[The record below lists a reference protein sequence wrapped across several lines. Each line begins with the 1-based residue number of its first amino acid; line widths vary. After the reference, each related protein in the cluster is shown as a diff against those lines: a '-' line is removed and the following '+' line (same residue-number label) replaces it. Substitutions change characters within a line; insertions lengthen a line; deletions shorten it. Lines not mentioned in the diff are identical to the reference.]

1 MASFLCYLMST
12 RLLFLI
18 PLLHA
23 IATNCFASRQPV
35 LCHDD
40 ESSALLQFKQSFD
53 WNLNSCFDPSDYRPK
68 ISSWKVEGVDTD
80 CCSWDGVECN
90 KETGHVI
97 GLDLSSSC
105 LYGSMLSNSSLFS
118 LVRLQRLNLAHNNF
132 NFSQIPSGFGHLSR
146 LTYLNLSD
154 SSFSGQ
160 IPSKFSK
167 LSKLTSFDL
176 SDNYML
182 DLRSLKGLV
191 QNLTSLEDLSLGYVQ
206 IPSPVPEILAN
217 LSSLRT
223 LDLTG
228 CGMYGEFPVG
238 IFKLPKLQVLW
249 VDSNQFLMGNLPEFY
264 SSSPLKSLSLRGTN
278 FSGKLPDSIG
288 NLNSLNELW
297 MGDCNFSG
305 HIPSSLGNLT
315 QLNLLDL
322 SYNSFVGQI
331 PSSLS
336 NLISLNYLN
345 FGSCQLSGSISPS
358 LSNLSQLTSL
368 VLSNNSFVGKIPSS
382 LSNLISLK
390 YLDFSYCQLSGSI
403 PPSLSNLSQLTSLVL
418 DSNSFVGQIPSS
430 LSNLISLNYL
440 DFSSC
445 QLSGPIPPSFGNL
458 TQLTSLNLNRSF
470 IRSSNP
476 SSLSWLGKL
485 SKLTFLDL
493 QGINLTME
501 IPSSFANL
509 TQLRDLDMGSNQL
522 MGRIPSWL
530 ANLTQLTTLHLPFN
544 KLEGSIPIS
553 IFELKKLQQLNLY
566 SNHLS
571 GTVTLEMF
579 INLKFLTTLLLS
591 MNKISFLTKT
601 STNATQNKFEVLGLA
616 SCNLRHFPNFLREQD
631 QLQWLDLSY
640 NNIQGQIPKWV
651 WNTSKETLLIVNF
664 SHNFLTGFDQHMD
677 NFPWPQ
683 LQILDLR
690 SNVLQALPLIPPPST
705 LVYLVADNML
715 QGEVSPLICKLSSL
729 HSLDLS
735 NNKFRG
741 TLPHCLS
748 NFSNSLSILNLHGNN
763 FHGMIPQLCAK
774 GSRMKMIDMSQN
786 QFEGLL
792 PRSLS
797 NCKMLEILNLGSN
810 QLNDVFPSWLGTLL
824 ELRVLILRRN
834 GLYGAVGSPTTIFAS
849 PKLHILDLSSN
860 KFTGKLPFEYFQIW
874 KYMKKID
881 ADNFTYMLEFTSIL
895 SCGYA
900 VYQYYP
906 YSMKIIN
913 KGREI
918 MYSRIIEVFATI
930 DLSSNEFN
938 GKVSEFIG
946 NLNGLQ
952 LLNLSNNNLTGH
964 IPLSL
969 GELTTLE
976 SLDLSQNKLSGQIP
990 WQLTKLTFLGSF
1002 NVSNNQLTGLIPHGY
1017 QFDTF
1022 ENSSFAGN
1030 LGLCG
1035 KPLSKKCENHEQAP
1049 LPSSGIK
1056 EVQDS
1061 WFHMEFDWKII
1072 LPGYVSG
1079 LIIGV
1084 VVGNVVTEKMQ
1095 CWFVRTRR
1103 RQLKR

>member
-40 ESSALLQFKQSFD
+40 ESSALLQFKQSFH
-53 WNLNSCFDPSDYRPK
+53 WNLNSGFDPSDYPPK
-68 ISSWKVEGVDTD
+68 TSSWKVEGVDTD

-118 LVRLQRLNLAHNNF
+118 LVRLQRLNLAHNYF

-154 SSFSGQ
+154 SYFSGQ

-182 DLRSLKGLV
+182 HLRSLKGLV
-191 QNLTSLEDLSLGYVQ
+191 QNLTSLEDLSLRYVQ

-238 IFKLPKLQVLW
+238 IFKLPKLQVLR
-249 VDSNQFLMGNLPEFY
+249 VDSNQVHMGNLPEFY
-264 SSSPLKSLSLRGTN
+264 SSSPLKSLSLWGTN

-288 NLNSLNELW
+288 NLNSLNELR

-305 HIPSSLGNLT
+305 HIPSSLG
-315 QLNLLDL
+315 
-322 SYNSFVGQI
+322 
-331 PSSLS
+331 
-336 NLISLNYLN
+336 
-345 FGSCQLSGSISPS
+345 
-358 LSNLSQLTSL
+358 
-368 VLSNNSFVGKIPSS
+368 
-382 LSNLISLK
+382 
-390 YLDFSYCQLSGSI
+390 
-403 PPSLSNLSQLTSLVL
+403 
-418 DSNSFVGQIPSS
+418 
-430 LSNLISLNYL
+430 
-440 DFSSC
+440 
-445 QLSGPIPPSFGNL
+445 
-458 TQLTSLNLNRSF
+458 
-470 IRSSNP
+470 
-476 SSLSWLGKL
+476 
-485 SKLTFLDL
+485 
-493 QGINLTME
+493 
-501 IPSSFANL
+501 
-509 TQLRDLDMGSNQL
+509 
-522 MGRIPSWL
+522 
-530 ANLTQLTTLHLPFN
+530 
-544 KLEGSIPIS
+544 
-553 IFELKKLQQLNLY
+553 
-566 SNHLS
+566 
-571 GTVTLEMF
+571 
-579 INLKFLTTLLLS
+579 
-591 MNKISFLTKT
+591 
-601 STNATQNKFEVLGLA
+601 
-616 SCNLRHFPNFLREQD
+616 
-631 QLQWLDLSY
+631 
-640 NNIQGQIPKWV
+640 
-651 WNTSKETLLIVNF
+651 
-664 SHNFLTGFDQHMD
+664 FDQHMD
-677 NFPWPQ
+677 NFPWSQ

-690 SNVLQALPLIPPPST
+690 SNMLQALPQIPPPST
-705 LVYLVADNML
+705 VVYLVADNML

-748 NFSNSLSILNLHGNN
+748 SFSNSLSILNLQGNN
-763 FHGMIPQLCAK
+763 FHGTIPQLCAK

-810 QLNDVFPSWLGTLL
+810 QLIDVFPSWLGTLL

-849 PKLHILDLSSN
+849 PNLHILDLSSN
-860 KFTGKLPFEYFQIW
+860 KFTGKLPFEYFQSW
-874 KYMKKID
+874 KYMKKIN
-881 ADNFTYMLEFTSIL
+881 AENFTYMVEFTSIQ
-895 SCGYA
+895 SCGFT

-906 YSMKIIN
+906 YSMTITS
-913 KGREI
+913 KGREM
-918 MYSRIIEVFATI
+918 MYSKITEVFAAI

-990 WQLTKLTFLGSF
+990 WQLTQLTFLGSF
-1002 NVSNNQLTGLIPHGY
+1002 NVSNNLLTGLIPHGY

-1084 VVGNVVTEKMQ
+1084 VVGNVVTEKMR

>member
-40 ESSALLQFKQSFD
+40 ESSALLQFKQSFH
-53 WNLNSCFDPSDYRPK
+53 WNLNSCFDPSDYPPK

-118 LVRLQRLNLAHNNF
+118 LVHLRRLNLAYNRF
-132 NFSQIPSGFGHLSR
+132 NSSQIPSGFSRLSG
-146 LTYLNLSD
+146 LTYLNLSA

-160 IPSKFSK
+160 IPLNISE
-167 LSKLTSFDL
+167 LSKLTSLDL
-176 SDNYML
+176 SYNSML
-182 DLRSLKGLV
+182 HLRSLKGLV
-191 QNLTSLEDLSLGYVQ
+191 QNLTSLEDLSLRYVQ

-223 LDLTG
+223 LHLTD

-238 IFKLPKLQVLW
+238 IFKLPKLQDLR
-249 VDSNQFLMGNLPEFY
+249 VDYNPVLMGNLPEFY
-264 SSSPLKSLSLRGTN
+264 SSSPLKSLSLRVTS

-315 QLNLLDL
+315 QLNRLDL
-322 SYNSFVGQI
+322 SYYSFVGQI
-331 PSSLS
+331 P
-336 NLISLNYLN
+336 
-345 FGSCQLSGSISPS
+345 
-358 LSNLSQLTSL
+358 
-368 VLSNNSFVGKIPSS
+368 
-382 LSNLISLK
+382 
-390 YLDFSYCQLSGSI
+390 
-403 PPSLSNLSQLTSLVL
+403 
-418 DSNSFVGQIPSS
+418 
-430 LSNLISLNYL
+430 
-440 DFSSC
+440 
-445 QLSGPIPPSFGNL
+445 
-458 TQLTSLNLNRSF
+458 
-470 IRSSNP
+470 SSNP

-485 SKLTFLDL
+485 SKLTYLNL
-493 QGINLTME
+493 YGINLTME

-509 TQLRDLDMGSNQL
+509 TQLIDLDMGSTQL

-530 ANLTQLTTLHLPFN
+530 ANLTQLTNLQLPFN
-544 KLEGSIPIS
+544 KLQGSIPIS
-553 IFELKKLQQLNLY
+553 IFDLKKLEQLNLY

-571 GTVTLEMF
+571 GTMTLEMF

-651 WNTSKETLLIVNF
+651 WNTSKETLMIVNF

-690 SNVLQALPLIPPPST
+690 SNMLQALPLIPPPST

-748 NFSNSLSILNLHGNN
+748 NFSNSLSILNLQGNN

-860 KFTGKLPFEYFQIW
+860 KFTG
-874 KYMKKID
+874 
-881 ADNFTYMLEFTSIL
+881 
-895 SCGYA
+895 
-900 VYQYYP
+900 
-906 YSMKIIN
+906 
-913 KGREI
+913 REM
-918 MYSRIIEVFATI
+918 MYSKIIEVFATI

-990 WQLTKLTFLGSF
+990 WQLTQLTFLGSF

-1061 WFHMEFDWKII
+1061 WFHMKFDWKII

-1084 VVGNVVTEKMQ
+1084 VVGNVVTKKIQ

>member
-1 MASFLCYLMST
+1 MST

-40 ESSALLQFKQSFD
+40 ESSALLQFKKSFH
-53 WNLNSCFDPSDYRPK
+53 WNLNSCVDPSDYPPK
-68 ISSWKVEGVDTD
+68 NISSWKVEGVDTD

-90 KETGHVI
+90 EETGHVI

-118 LVRLQRLNLAHNNF
+118 LVHLRRLNLAYNHF
-132 NFSQIPSGFGHLSR
+132 NSSQIPSGFSRLSR
-146 LTYLNLSD
+146 LTYLNLSN

-160 IPSKFSK
+160 IPSKFSE
-167 LSKLTSFDL
+167 LSKLTSLDL
-176 SDNYML
+176 SFNSEL
-182 DLRSLKGLV
+182 HLRSLQGLV
-191 QNLTSLEDLSLGYVQ
+191 QNLTGLKDLGLRYVQ
-206 IPSPVPEILAN
+206 ISSPVPEILGN
-217 LSSLRT
+217 LSCLRT
-223 LDLTG
+223 LYLTG
-228 CGMYGEFPVG
+228 CGLHGKFPPG
-238 IFKLPKLQVLW
+238 IFKLPNLQDLRV
-249 VDSNQFLMGNLPEFY
+249 VYNPDLMGYLPEFY
-264 SSSPLKSLSLRGTN
+264 SSSPLKILSLWGTS

-288 NLNSLNELW
+288 NLNSLRVR
-297 MGDCNFSG
+297 S
-305 HIPSSLGNLT
+305 
-315 QLNLLDL
+315 
-322 SYNSFVGQI
+322 
-331 PSSLS
+331 
-336 NLISLNYLN
+336 
-345 FGSCQLSGSISPS
+345 
-358 LSNLSQLTSL
+358 
-368 VLSNNSFVGKIPSS
+368 
-382 LSNLISLK
+382 
-390 YLDFSYCQLSGSI
+390 
-403 PPSLSNLSQLTSLVL
+403 
-418 DSNSFVGQIPSS
+418 
-430 LSNLISLNYL
+430 
-440 DFSSC
+440 
-445 QLSGPIPPSFGNL
+445 IPPSFGNL
-458 TQLTSLNLNRSF
+458 TQLTILDLYYSF

-476 SSLSWLGKL
+476 SSLSCLGKL
-485 SKLTFLDL
+485 SKLTSLIL

-509 TQLRDLDMGSNQL
+509 TQLTYLDMGSTQL

-544 KLEGSIPIS
+544 KLQGSIPIS
-553 IFELKKLQQLNLY
+553 IFELKKLEILNLY

-579 INLKFLTTLLLS
+579 TNLKFLTSLVLS
-591 MNKISFLTKT
+591 LNKISFLTKT
-601 STNATQNKFEVLGLA
+601 STNATQNKFEILGLG
-616 SCNLRHFPNFLREQD
+616 SCNLRHFPNFLSKQD
-631 QLQWLDLSY
+631 QFQGLDLSY
-640 NNIQGQIPKWV
+640 NNIRGQIPKWV
-651 WNTSKETLLIVNF
+651 WNTSRETLKLVNF
-664 SHNFLTGFDQHMD
+664 SHNFFTGFDQH
-677 NFPWPQ
+677 FEKFSWPQ

-690 SNVLQALPLIPPPST
+690 SNNLRALPLIPPPST
-705 LVYLVADNML
+705 LYYLVADNML

-735 NNKFRG
+735 NNNFRG

-748 NFSNSLSILNLHGNN
+748 NFSNTLSILNLQGNN

-774 GSRMKMIDMSQN
+774 GSRMKMIDLSQN
-786 QFEGLL
+786 QFEGLI

-810 QLNDVFPSWLGTLL
+810 QLNDVFPSWLGTLS

-834 GLYGAVGSPTTIFAS
+834 GLYGIVGSPTTIFAF

-860 KFTGKLPFEYFQIW
+860 KFTGKLPFEYFQSW

-895 SCGYA
+895 SCGFD
-900 VYQYYP
+900 VPQYYP
-906 YSMKIIN
+906 YSMTIIN

-918 MYSRIIEVFATI
+918 MYSKIIEIFVAI

-938 GKVSEFIG
+938 GKISEFIG
-946 NLNGLQ
+946 NLNGFQ
-952 LLNLSNNNLTGH
+952 LLNLSNNNLIGH

-969 GELTTLE
+969 GDLTTLE
-976 SLDLSQNKLSGQIP
+976 SLDLSQNKLSGRIP
-990 WQLTKLTFLGSF
+990 WQLTQLTFLGSF
-1002 NVSNNQLTGLIPHGY
+1002 NVSHNQLTGLIPHGN

-1022 ENSSFAGN
+1022 ENSSFAEN

-1035 KPLSKKCENHEQAP
+1035 NPLSKKCENHEQVP

-1061 WFHMEFDWKII
+1061 WFHVEFDWKII

-1084 VVGNVVTEKMQ
+1084 VVGNVVTEKRQ

-1103 RQLKR
+1103 RQPKR

>member
-40 ESSALLQFKQSFD
+40 ESSALLQFKQSFH
-53 WNLNSCFDPSDYRPK
+53 WNLNSCFDPSDYPPK

-118 LVRLQRLNLAHNNF
+118 LVHLRRLNLAYNRF
-132 NFSQIPSGFGHLSR
+132 NSSQIPSGFSRLSG
-146 LTYLNLSD
+146 LTYLNLSA

-160 IPSKFSK
+160 IPLNISE
-167 LSKLTSFDL
+167 LSKLTSLDL
-176 SDNYML
+176 SYNSML
-182 DLRSLKGLV
+182 HLRSLKGLV
-191 QNLTSLEDLSLGYVQ
+191 QNLTSLEDLSLRYVQ

-223 LDLTG
+223 LHLTD

-238 IFKLPKLQVLW
+238 IFKLPKLQDLR
-249 VDSNQFLMGNLPEFY
+249 VDYNPVLMGNLPEFY
-264 SSSPLKSLSLRGTN
+264 SSSPLKSLSLRVTS

-315 QLNLLDL
+315 QLNRLDL
-322 SYNSFVGQI
+322 SYYSFVGQI
-331 PSSLS
+331 P
-336 NLISLNYLN
+336 
-345 FGSCQLSGSISPS
+345 
-358 LSNLSQLTSL
+358 
-368 VLSNNSFVGKIPSS
+368 
-382 LSNLISLK
+382 
-390 YLDFSYCQLSGSI
+390 
-403 PPSLSNLSQLTSLVL
+403 
-418 DSNSFVGQIPSS
+418 
-430 LSNLISLNYL
+430 
-440 DFSSC
+440 
-445 QLSGPIPPSFGNL
+445 
-458 TQLTSLNLNRSF
+458 
-470 IRSSNP
+470 SSNP

-485 SKLTFLDL
+485 SKLTYLNL
-493 QGINLTME
+493 YGINLTME

-509 TQLRDLDMGSNQL
+509 TQLIDLDMGSTQL

-530 ANLTQLTTLHLPFN
+530 ANLTQLTNLQLPFN
-544 KLEGSIPIS
+544 KLQGSIPIS
-553 IFELKKLQQLNLY
+553 IFDLKKLEQLNLY

-571 GTVTLEMF
+571 GTMTLEMF

-651 WNTSKETLLIVNF
+651 WNTSKETLMIVNF

-690 SNVLQALPLIPPPST
+690 SNMLQALPLIPPPST

-748 NFSNSLSILNLHGNN
+748 NFSNSLSILNLQGNN

-860 KFTGKLPFEYFQIW
+860 KFTGKLPFEYFQSW
-874 KYMKKID
+874 KYMKKIN
-881 ADNFTYMLEFTSIL
+881 ADNFTYMLEFTSIQ
-895 SCGYA
+895 SCGFT

-906 YSMKIIN
+906 YSMTITS
-913 KGREI
+913 KGREM
-918 MYSRIIEVFATI
+918 MYSKIIEVFATI

-990 WQLTKLTFLGSF
+990 WQLTQLTFLGSF

-1061 WFHMEFDWKII
+1061 WFHMKFDWKII

-1084 VVGNVVTEKMQ
+1084 VVGNVVTKKIQ

>member
-1 MASFLCYLMST
+1 
-12 RLLFLI
+12 
-18 PLLHA
+18 
-23 IATNCFASRQPV
+23 
-35 LCHDD
+35 
-40 ESSALLQFKQSFD
+40 
-53 WNLNSCFDPSDYRPK
+53 
-68 ISSWKVEGVDTD
+68 
-80 CCSWDGVECN
+80 
-90 KETGHVI
+90 
-97 GLDLSSSC
+97 
-105 LYGSMLSNSSLFS
+105 MLSNSSLFS
-118 LVRLQRLNLAHNNF
+118 LVHLRRLNLAYNHF
-132 NFSQIPSGFGHLSR
+132 NSSQIPSGFGRLSG
-146 LTYLNLSD
+146 LTYLNLSA

-160 IPSKFSK
+160 IPLNISE
-167 LSKLTSFDL
+167 LSKLTSLDL
-176 SDNYML
+176 SYNFML
-182 DLRSLKGLV
+182 HLRSLQGLV
-191 QNLTSLEDLSLGYVQ
+191 QNLTRLKDLSLRYVQ
-206 IPSPVPEILAN
+206 ISSPVPEILGN
-217 LSSLRT
+217 LSCLRT
-223 LDLTG
+223 LYLTR
-228 CGMYGEFPVG
+228 CGLHGEFPVG
-238 IFKLPKLQVLW
+238 IFKLPKLQYLR
-249 VDSNQFLMGNLPEFY
+249 VDYNQVLMGNLPEFY
-264 SSSPLKSLSLRGTN
+264 SSSPLKSLSLRGTS

-305 HIPSSLGNLT
+305 HIPSSLGNL
-315 QLNLLDL
+315 
-322 SYNSFVGQI
+322 
-331 PSSLS
+331 
-336 NLISLNYLN
+336 
-345 FGSCQLSGSISPS
+345 
-358 LSNLSQLTSL
+358 SQLTSL

-382 LSNLISLK
+382 
-390 YLDFSYCQLSGSI
+390 F
-403 PPSLSNLSQLTSLVL
+403 
-418 DSNSFVGQIPSS
+418 
-430 LSNLISLNYL
+430 
-440 DFSSC
+440 
-445 QLSGPIPPSFGNL
+445 
-458 TQLTSLNLNRSF
+458 F

-485 SKLTFLDL
+485 SKLTYLIL

-509 TQLRDLDMGSNQL
+509 TQLSILAMGSTQL
-522 MGRIPSWL
+522 TGRIPSWL
-530 ANLTQLTTLHLPFN
+530 ANLTQLTTLDLPFN
-544 KLEGSIPIS
+544 KLQGSIPIS
-553 IFELKKLQQLNLY
+553 IFELNKLQRLNLY

-579 INLKFLTTLLLS
+579 INLKFLTSLLLS
-591 MNKISFLTKT
+591 MNNISFLTKT

-616 SCNLRHFPNFLREQD
+616 SCNLRHFPNFLGKQD
-631 QLQWLDLSY
+631 RLQWLDLSH
-640 NNIQGQIPKWV
+640 NNIQGQIPQWV
-651 WNTSKETLLIVNF
+651 WNTTL
-664 SHNFLTGFDQHMD
+664 
-677 NFPWPQ
+677 PQ
-683 LQILDLR
+683 
-690 SNVLQALPLIPPPST
+690 IPPPST
-705 LVYLVADNML
+705 VIYLVADNML

-748 NFSNSLSILNLHGNN
+748 SFSNSLSILNLQGNN
-763 FHGMIPQLCAK
+763 FHGTIPQLCAK

-810 QLNDVFPSWLGTLL
+810 QLSDVFPSWLGTLL

-860 KFTGKLPFEYFQIW
+860 KFTGKLPFEYFQSW

-881 ADNFTYMLEFTSIL
+881 ADNFTYMLEFTSIP
-895 SCGYA
+895 SCGYD

-976 SLDLSQNKLSGQIP
+976 SLDLSQNNLSGQIP
-990 WQLTKLTFLGSF
+990 WQLTQLTFLGSF

-1022 ENSSFAGN
+1022 ENSSFVGN

-1072 LPGYVSG
+1072 LPGYVCG

>member
-1 MASFLCYLMST
+1 MST

-40 ESSALLQFKQSFD
+40 ESSALLQFKQSFH
-53 WNLNSCFDPSDYRPK
+53 WNLNSCSDPFDYPPK

-90 KETGHVI
+90 EETGHVI

-118 LVRLQRLNLAHNNF
+118 LVHLRRLNLAYNYF
-132 NFSQIPSGFGHLSR
+132 NSSQIPSGFSRLSG
-146 LTYLNLSD
+146 LTYLNLSA

-160 IPSKFSK
+160 IPLNISE
-167 LSKLTSFDL
+167 LSKLTSLDL
-176 SDNYML
+176 SYNFML
-182 DLRSLKGLV
+182 HLKSLKGLV
-191 QNLTSLEDLSLGYVQ
+191 QNLTSLEDLSLRYVQ

-223 LDLTG
+223 LHLTD

-238 IFKLPKLQVLW
+238 IFKLPKLQDLG
-249 VDSNQFLMGNLPEFY
+249 VDFNQVLMGNLPEFY
-264 SSSPLKSLSLRGTN
+264 SSSPLKSLSLRGTS

-297 MGDCNFSG
+297 MRDCNFSG

-322 SYNSFVGQI
+322 SY
-331 PSSLS
+331 
-336 NLISLNYLN
+336 
-345 FGSCQLSGSISPS
+345 
-358 LSNLSQLTSL
+358 
-368 VLSNNSFVGKIPSS
+368 NSFVGKIPSS

-418 DSNSFVGQIPSS
+418 SNNSFVGKIPSS

-440 DFSSC
+440 DFSDC
-445 QLSGPIPPSFGNL
+445 QLSGSIPPSFGNL
-458 TQLTSLNLNRSF
+458 TQLTFLNLFHSF

-485 SKLTFLDL
+485 SKLTYLNL

-509 TQLRDLDMGSNQL
+509 TQLSFLDMCSTQL

-530 ANLTQLTTLHLPFN
+530 ANLTQLTNLQLPFN
-544 KLEGSIPIS
+544 KLQGSIPIS
-553 IFELKKLQQLNLY
+553 IFELKKLEHLNLY

-616 SCNLRHFPNFLREQD
+616 SCNLRHFPDFLREQD

-651 WNTSKETLLIVNF
+651 WNTSKETLMIVNF
-664 SHNFLTGFDQHMD
+664 SHNLLTGFDQHMD

-690 SNVLQALPLIPPPST
+690 SNMLQALPQIPPPST

-715 QGEVSPLICKLSSL
+715 QGEVSPLICKL
-729 HSLDLS
+729 
-735 NNKFRG
+735 R
-741 TLPHCLS
+741 
-748 NFSNSLSILNLHGNN
+748 
-763 FHGMIPQLCAK
+763 
-774 GSRMKMIDMSQN
+774 
-786 QFEGLL
+786 
-792 PRSLS
+792 
-797 NCKMLEILNLGSN
+797 
-810 QLNDVFPSWLGTLL
+810 
-824 ELRVLILRRN
+824 
-834 GLYGAVGSPTTIFAS
+834 
-849 PKLHILDLSSN
+849 
-860 KFTGKLPFEYFQIW
+860 
-874 KYMKKID
+874 
-881 ADNFTYMLEFTSIL
+881 
-895 SCGYA
+895 
-900 VYQYYP
+900 
-906 YSMKIIN
+906 
-913 KGREI
+913 
-918 MYSRIIEVFATI
+918 
-930 DLSSNEFN
+930 
-938 GKVSEFIG
+938 
-946 NLNGLQ
+946 
-952 LLNLSNNNLTGH
+952 
-964 IPLSL
+964 
-969 GELTTLE
+969 
-976 SLDLSQNKLSGQIP
+976 
-990 WQLTKLTFLGSF
+990 
-1002 NVSNNQLTGLIPHGY
+1002 
-1017 QFDTF
+1017 
-1022 ENSSFAGN
+1022 
-1030 LGLCG
+1030 LCG

>member
-1 MASFLCYLMST
+1 MSDVLYRATKYMNAEDALVAREEKPKKGKDRKRHGTIGDERQQGLETEERTDIPNFPQGGTSFTSLTTPINQVLMQIKDERALRQVLPFS
-12 RLLFLI
+12 L
-18 PLLHA
+18 
-23 IATNCFASRQPV
+23 QPV

-40 ESSALLQFKQSFD
+40 ESSALLQFKQSFH
-53 WNLNSCFDPSDYRPK
+53 WNQNSCFDPSDYLPK

-90 KETGHVI
+90 EETGHVI

-132 NFSQIPSGFGHLSR
+132 NFSQIPSGFGHLTR
-146 LTYLNLSD
+146 MTYLNLSN

-167 LSKLTSFDL
+167 LSKLTSLDL
-176 SDNYML
+176 SYNSKL
-182 DLRSLKGLV
+182 HLGSLQGLV
-191 QNLTSLEDLSLGYVQ
+191 QNLTSLEDLSLRYVQ
-206 IPSPVPEILAN
+206 ISSPVPEILGN
-217 LSSLRT
+217 LSCLRT
-223 LDLTG
+223 LYLTG
-228 CGMYGEFPVG
+228 CGLHGEFPPG
-238 IFKLPKLQVLW
+238 IFKLPNLQDLRV
-249 VDSNQFLMGNLPEFY
+249 VYNPDLMGYLPEFY
-264 SSSPLKSLSLRGTN
+264 SSSPLKILAIWGTS

-288 NLNSLNELW
+288 NLNSLNKLW
-297 MGDCNFSG
+297 IGNSSFSG

-315 QLNLLDL
+315 RLTLLEL
-322 SYNSFVGQI
+322 SFNSFVGQ
-331 PSSLS
+331 
-336 NLISLNYLN
+336 
-345 FGSCQLSGSISPS
+345 
-358 LSNLSQLTSL
+358 
-368 VLSNNSFVGKIPSS
+368 
-382 LSNLISLK
+382 
-390 YLDFSYCQLSGSI
+390 
-403 PPSLSNLSQLTSLVL
+403 
-418 DSNSFVGQIPSS
+418 
-430 LSNLISLNYL
+430 
-440 DFSSC
+440 
-445 QLSGPIPPSFGNL
+445 
-458 TQLTSLNLNRSF
+458 
-470 IRSSNP
+470 
-476 SSLSWLGKL
+476 
-485 SKLTFLDL
+485 
-493 QGINLTME
+493 

-509 TQLRDLDMGSNQL
+509 TQLGHLGMVSTQL

-530 ANLTQLTTLHLPFN
+530 ANLTQLTTLELAFN
-544 KLEGSIPIS
+544 KLQGSIPIS
-553 IFELKKLQQLNLY
+553 IFELKKLENLNLY

-579 INLKFLTTLLLS
+579 SNLKFLTSLLLS

-640 NNIQGQIPKWV
+640 NNIQDQIPKWV
-651 WNTSKETLLIVNF
+651 WNTSKETLMIVNF

-690 SNVLQALPLIPPPST
+690 SNMLQALPLIPPPST

-748 NFSNSLSILNLHGNN
+748 NFSNSLSILNLQGNN

-774 GSRMKMIDMSQN
+774 GSRMKMIDLSQN

-792 PRSLS
+792 PRSLL

-810 QLNDVFPSWLGTLL
+810 QLNDVFPSWLGTLS

-834 GLYGAVGSPTTIFAS
+834 GLYGVVGSPTTIFAS

-860 KFTGKLPFEYFQIW
+860 KFTGKLPFEYFQSW
-874 KYMKKID
+874 KSVKKID

-895 SCGYA
+895 SCGN
-900 VYQYYP
+900 VVFQYYP

-918 MYSRIIEVFATI
+918 MYSKIIEVFAAI

-946 NLNGLQ
+946 NPNGLQ

-969 GELTTLE
+969 GDLTTLE

-990 WQLTKLTFLGSF
+990 WQLTQLTFLGSF
-1002 NVSNNQLTGLIPHGY
+1002 NVSNNQLTGLIPHGN

-1022 ENSSFAGN
+1022 ENSSFDGN

-1035 KPLSKKCENHEQAP
+1035 NPLSKKCENHEQAP

-1061 WFHMEFDWKII
+1061 WFHIEFDWKII
-1072 LPGYVSG
+1072 LWGYVSG

-1084 VVGNVVTEKMQ
+1084 VVGNVVTKKMQ
-1095 CWFVRTRR
+1095 CWFVRT
-1103 RQLKR
+1103 

>member
-1 MASFLCYLMST
+1 M
-12 RLLFLI
+12 
-18 PLLHA
+18 LHA
-23 IATNCFASRQPV
+23 TDCFASRQRV

-40 ESSALLQFKQSFD
+40 ESSALLQFKEIFH
-53 WNLNSCFDPSDYRPK
+53 LNKSDCIDSSAYPPK
-68 ISSWKVEGVDTD
+68 ISSWKEEGVDRD

-90 KETGHVI
+90 EETGHVI

-105 LYGSMLSNSSLFS
+105 LYGSMVSNSSLVH
-118 LVRLQRLNLAHNNF
+118 LVHLQGLNLAHNNF
-132 NFSQIPSGFGHLSR
+132 NISQIPSGFGHLSR
-146 LTYLNLSD
+146 LTYLNLSN

-160 IPSKFSK
+160 IPSKFSE
-167 LSKLTSFDL
+167 LSKLTSLNL
-176 SDNYML
+176 SYNSML
-182 DLRSLKGLV
+182 HLRSLKGLV
-191 QNLTSLEDLSLGYVQ
+191 QNLTSLEDLSLRYVQ

-223 LDLTG
+223 LHLTG

-238 IFKLPKLQVLW
+238 IFKLLKLQDLRVGY
-249 VDSNQFLMGNLPEFY
+249 NQVLMGNLPEFY
-264 SSSPLKSLSLRGTN
+264 SSSPLKILSLWGTS

-288 NLNSLNELW
+288 NLNSLNVLLI
-297 MGDCNFSG
+297 GNCDFSG

-315 QLNLLDL
+315 RLTYLDL
-322 SYNSFVGQI
+322 SNNSFVGQI

-336 NLISLNYLN
+336 NLISLSYLN
-345 FGSCQLSGSISPS
+345 FSLCQ
-358 LSNLSQLTSL
+358 
-368 VLSNNSFVGKIPSS
+368 F
-382 LSNLISLK
+382 
-390 YLDFSYCQLSGSI
+390 SGSI
-403 PPSLSNLSQLTSLVL
+403 PA
-418 DSNSFVGQIPSS
+418 
-430 LSNLISLNYL
+430 
-440 DFSSC
+440 
-445 QLSGPIPPSFGNL
+445 SFGNL
-458 TQLTSLNLNRSF
+458 TQLTYLILYQSF

-485 SKLTFLDL
+485 SKLTLLNL

-509 TQLRDLDMGSNQL
+509 TQLSYLVMTGTQL

-530 ANLTQLTTLHLPFN
+530 ANLTQLTALELPFY
-544 KLEGSIPIS
+544 KLQGSIPIS
-553 IFELKKLQQLNLY
+553 IFELKKLEKLNLY
-566 SNHLS
+566 SNYLS
-571 GTVTLEMF
+571 GT
-579 INLKFLTTLLLS
+579 
-591 MNKISFLTKT
+591 
-601 STNATQNKFEVLGLA
+601 
-616 SCNLRHFPNFLREQD
+616 
-631 QLQWLDLSY
+631 
-640 NNIQGQIPKWV
+640 
-651 WNTSKETLLIVNF
+651 
-664 SHNFLTGFDQHMD
+664 
-677 NFPWPQ
+677 
-683 LQILDLR
+683 ILDLR
-690 SNVLQALPLIPPPST
+690 SNMLQALPLIPPPST

-715 QGEVSPLICKLSSL
+715 QGEVLPLICKLSSL
-729 HSLDLS
+729 HSLDLA

-748 NFSNSLSILNLHGNN
+748 NFSNALSILNLQGNN

-774 GSRMKMIDMSQN
+774 GSRMKMIDLSQN
-786 QFEGLL
+786 QFEGLI

-810 QLNDVFPSWLGTLL
+810 QLNDVFPSWLGTLS

-834 GLYGAVGSPTTIFAS
+834 GLYGIVGSPTTIFAF

-860 KFTGKLPFEYFQIW
+860 KFT
-874 KYMKKID
+874 
-881 ADNFTYMLEFTSIL
+881 A
-895 SCGYA
+895 
-900 VYQYYP
+900 
-906 YSMKIIN
+906 
-913 KGREI
+913 
-918 MYSRIIEVFATI
+918 I

-969 GELTTLE
+969 GDLTTLE
-976 SLDLSQNKLSGQIP
+976 SLDFSQNKFSGRIP
-990 WQLTKLTFLGSF
+990 WQLTQLTFLASF
-1002 NVSNNQLTGLIPHGY
+1002 NVSHNQLTGLIPHGN

-1035 KPLSKKCENHEQAP
+1035 NPLSKKCENHKQAP

-1061 WFHMEFDWKII
+1061 WFHIEFDWKII

>member
-305 HIPSSLGNLT
+305 HIPSSLG
-315 QLNLLDL
+315 
-322 SYNSFVGQI
+322 
-331 PSSLS
+331 
-336 NLISLNYLN
+336 
-345 FGSCQLSGSISPS
+345 
-358 LSNLSQLTSL
+358 
-368 VLSNNSFVGKIPSS
+368 
-382 LSNLISLK
+382 
-390 YLDFSYCQLSGSI
+390 
-403 PPSLSNLSQLTSLVL
+403 
-418 DSNSFVGQIPSS
+418 
-430 LSNLISLNYL
+430 
-440 DFSSC
+440 
-445 QLSGPIPPSFGNL
+445 
-458 TQLTSLNLNRSF
+458 
-470 IRSSNP
+470 
-476 SSLSWLGKL
+476 
-485 SKLTFLDL
+485 
-493 QGINLTME
+493 
-501 IPSSFANL
+501 
-509 TQLRDLDMGSNQL
+509 
-522 MGRIPSWL
+522 
-530 ANLTQLTTLHLPFN
+530 
-544 KLEGSIPIS
+544 
-553 IFELKKLQQLNLY
+553 
-566 SNHLS
+566 
-571 GTVTLEMF
+571 
-579 INLKFLTTLLLS
+579 
-591 MNKISFLTKT
+591 
-601 STNATQNKFEVLGLA
+601 
-616 SCNLRHFPNFLREQD
+616 
-631 QLQWLDLSY
+631 
-640 NNIQGQIPKWV
+640 
-651 WNTSKETLLIVNF
+651 
-664 SHNFLTGFDQHMD
+664 
-677 NFPWPQ
+677 
-683 LQILDLR
+683 
-690 SNVLQALPLIPPPST
+690 
-705 LVYLVADNML
+705 
-715 QGEVSPLICKLSSL
+715 
-729 HSLDLS
+729 
-735 NNKFRG
+735 
-741 TLPHCLS
+741 
-748 NFSNSLSILNLHGNN
+748 
-763 FHGMIPQLCAK
+763 
-774 GSRMKMIDMSQN
+774 
-786 QFEGLL
+786 
-792 PRSLS
+792 
-797 NCKMLEILNLGSN
+797 
-810 QLNDVFPSWLGTLL
+810 TLL

>member
-23 IATNCFASRQPV
+23 IGTNCFASRQPV

-40 ESSALLQFKQSFD
+40 ESSALLQFKQSFH
-53 WNLNSCFDPSDYRPK
+53 WNLNSCFYPSDYPLK

-90 KETGHVI
+90 EETGHVI

-105 LYGSMLSNSSLFS
+105 LYGSLLSNSSLFS
-118 LVRLQRLNLAHNNF
+118 LVHLQRLNLAYNDF
-132 NFSQIPSGFGHLSR
+132 NSSQIPSGFSRLSG
-146 LTYLNLSD
+146 LTYLNLSA
-154 SSFSGQ
+154 SLFSGQ
-160 IPSKFSK
+160 IPLNISV
-167 LSKLTSFDL
+167 LSKLTSLDL
-176 SDNYML
+176 SLNSGL
-182 DLRSLKGLV
+182 HLRSLQGLV
-191 QNLTSLEDLSLGYVQ
+191 QNLTRLKDLSLGYVHVS
-206 IPSPVPEILAN
+206 SPVPEILGN
-217 LSSLRT
+217 LSCLRT
-223 LDLTG
+223 LDLID
-228 CGMYGEFPVG
+228 CGLHGEFPPG
-238 IFKLPKLQVLW
+238 IFKLRKLQVLR
-249 VDSNQFLMGNLPEFY
+249 VGYNPDLMGYLPEFY
-264 SSSPLKSLSLRGTN
+264 SSSLLKILSLWGTS

-288 NLNSLNELW
+288 NLNSLNTF
-297 MGDCNFSG
+297 DIANCNFSG

-315 QLNLLDL
+315 QLTYLTL
-322 SYNSFVGQI
+322 SNNSFVGQI

-336 NLISLNYLN
+336 NLVSL
-345 FGSCQLSGSISPS
+345 ID
-358 LSNLSQLTSL
+358 
-368 VLSNNSFVGKIPSS
+368 
-382 LSNLISLK
+382 
-390 YLDFSYCQLSGSI
+390 LDFSYCQLSG
-403 PPSLSNLSQLTSLVL
+403 L
-418 DSNSFVGQIPSS
+418 
-430 LSNLISLNYL
+430 
-440 DFSSC
+440 
-445 QLSGPIPPSFGNL
+445 IPPSFGNL
-458 TQLTSLNLNRSF
+458 THLTILNIRLSF

-485 SKLTFLDL
+485 SKLTYLDL
-493 QGINLTME
+493 EGINLTME

-509 TQLRDLDMGSNQL
+509 TQLSYLDMINTQL

-530 ANLTQLTTLHLPFN
+530 ANLTQLTNLHLSFN
-544 KLEGSIPIS
+544 KLQGSIPIS
-553 IFELKKLQQLNLY
+553 ISELKKLEQLNLY

-579 INLKFLTTLLLS
+579 INLKFLTSLLLS

-616 SCNLRHFPNFLREQD
+616 SCNLRNFPNFLRKQD
-631 QLQWLDLSY
+631 QLQWLDLSN
-640 NNIQGQIPKWV
+640 NNIRGQITKWV
-651 WNTSKETLLIVNF
+651 WSTSKETLMIVNF
-664 SHNFLTGFDQHMD
+664 SHNFLTGFDQHVE
-677 NFPWPQ
+677 NFSWPQ

-690 SNVLQALPLIPPPST
+690 SNNLRALPLIPPPST
-705 LVYLVADNML
+705 LVFLVADNML
-715 QGEVSPLICKLSSL
+715 RGEVSTMICKLSSL

-748 NFSNSLSILNLHGNN
+748 NFSNSLSILNLQGNN

-774 GSRMKMIDMSQN
+774 GSRMKMIDLSQN

-810 QLNDVFPSWLGTLL
+810 QLNDVFPSWLGTLS

-834 GLYGAVGSPTTIFAS
+834 GLYGVVGSPTTIFAS

-860 KFTGKLPFEYFQIW
+860 KFTGKLPFEYFQSW

-881 ADNFTYMLEFTSIL
+881 AGNFTYMMDFTSIF
-895 SCGYA
+895 SSGYY
-900 VYQYYP
+900 VSQYYP
-906 YSMKIIN
+906 YSMKVIN

-918 MYSRIIEVFATI
+918 MYSKIIEVFAAI

-938 GKVSEFIG
+938 GKISEFIG

-969 GELTTLE
+969 GDLTTLE
-976 SLDLSQNKLSGQIP
+976 SLDLSQNKLSRQIP
-990 WQLTKLTFLGSF
+990 WQLTQLTFLASF
-1002 NVSNNQLTGLIPHGY
+1002 NVSHNQLTGLIPHGK

-1022 ENSSFAGN
+1022 ENFICWKFRIMWKSI
-1030 LGLCG
+1030 
-1035 KPLSKKCENHEQAP
+1035 
-1049 LPSSGIK
+1049 IK
-1056 EVQDS
+1056 E
-1061 WFHMEFDWKII
+1061 M
-1072 LPGYVSG
+1072 
-1079 LIIGV
+1079 
-1084 VVGNVVTEKMQ
+1084 
-1095 CWFVRTRR
+1095 
-1103 RQLKR
+1103 

>member
-23 IATNCFASRQPV
+23 IATNCFASGQPV

-40 ESSALLQFKQSFD
+40 ESSALLQFKQSFH
-53 WNLNSCFDPSDYRPK
+53 WNLNSCFDPSDYPPK

-80 CCSWDGVECN
+80 CCSWDGVECDE
-90 KETGHVI
+90 ETGHVI

-118 LVRLQRLNLAHNNF
+118 LVHLRRLNLACNDF
-132 NFSQIPSGFGHLSR
+132 NSSQIPPGFSRLSG
-146 LTYLNLSD
+146 LTYLNLSA

-160 IPSKFSK
+160 IPLNISV
-167 LSKLTSFDL
+167 LSKLTFLDL
-176 SDNYML
+176 SNNSKL
-182 DLRSLKGLV
+182 HLRSLQGLV
-191 QNLTSLEDLSLGYVQ
+191 QNLTSLEDLSLRYVQ
-206 IPSPVPEILAN
+206 ISSPVPEILGN
-217 LSSLRT
+217 LSCLRT
-223 LDLTG
+223 LDLTD
-228 CGMYGEFPVG
+228 CGLHGEFPPG
-238 IFKLPKLQVLW
+238 IFKLPNLQVLW
-249 VDSNQFLMGNLPEFY
+249 VLNNPDLMGYLPEFY
-264 SSSPLKSLSLRGTN
+264 SSSPLKILFLGVTS
-278 FSGKLPDSIG
+278 FSGKIPDSIG
-288 NLNSLNELW
+288 NLTRLTHLLLFN
-297 MGDCNFSG
+297 NF
-305 HIPSSLGNLT
+305 
-315 QLNLLDL
+315 
-322 SYNSFVGQI
+322 FVGQI

-336 NLISLNYLN
+336 SLISLNYLN
-345 FGSCQLSGSISPS
+345 IGFCE
-358 LSNLSQLTSL
+358 L
-368 VLSNNSFVGKIPSS
+368 V
-382 LSNLISLK
+382 
-390 YLDFSYCQLSGSI
+390 GSI
-403 PPSLSNLSQLTSLVL
+403 PPS
-418 DSNSFVGQIPSS
+418 SS
-430 LSNLISLNYL
+430 
-440 DFSSC
+440 
-445 QLSGPIPPSFGNL
+445 NL
-458 TQLTSLNLNRSF
+458 TQPTFLNPNHSF

-485 SKLTFLDL
+485 SKLSCLIL
-493 QGINLTME
+493 EGINLTME
-501 IPSSFANL
+501 IPSSIANL
-509 TQLRDLDMGSNQL
+509 TQLSYLNMASTQL

-530 ANLTQLTTLHLPFN
+530 ANLTQLTDLHLPSN
-544 KLEGSIPIS
+544 KLQGSIPIS
-553 IFELKKLQQLNLY
+553 ISELKKLEQLNLY

-579 INLKFLTTLLLS
+579 INLKFLTSLLLS

-601 STNATQNKFEVLGLA
+601 STNATQNKFEVLDLA
-616 SCNLRHFPNFLREQD
+616 SCNLRHFPNFLRKQD

-640 NNIQGQIPKWV
+640 NNIRGQIPKWV
-651 WNTSKETLLIVNF
+651 WNTSKETLTFVNF
-664 SHNFLTGFDQHMD
+664 SHNFLTGFDLHMD
-677 NFPWPQ
+677 NFPWPH

-690 SNVLQALPLIPPPST
+690 SNMLQALPLIPPPST

-748 NFSNSLSILNLHGNN
+748 NFSNSLSILNLQGNN

-774 GSRMKMIDMSQN
+774 GSRMKMIDLSQN

-810 QLNDVFPSWLGTLL
+810 QLNDDFPSWLGTLS

-834 GLYGAVGSPTTIFAS
+834 GLYGVVGSPTTIFAS

-860 KFTGKLPFEYFQIW
+860 KFTGKLPFEYFQSW

-881 ADNFTYMLEFTSIL
+881 AGNFTYMLDFTSVF
-895 SCGYA
+895 SSGYY
-900 VYQYYP
+900 VSQDYP

-918 MYSRIIEVFATI
+918 MYSKIIEVFTAI

-938 GKVSEFIG
+938 GKISEFIG
-946 NLNGLQ
+946 NLNGFQ

-969 GELTTLE
+969 GDLTTLE
-976 SLDLSQNKLSGQIP
+976 SLDLSQNNLSGRIP
-990 WQLTKLTFLGSF
+990 WQLTQLTFLESF
-1002 NVSNNQLTGLIPHGY
+1002 NVSHNQLTGLIPHGK

-1022 ENSSFAGN
+1022 ENSSFVGN

-1035 KPLSKKCENHEQAP
+1035 NPLSKKCENHEQAP

-1056 EVQDS
+1056 GVQDY
-1061 WFHMEFDWKII
+1061 WFHIEFDWKII

-1084 VVGNVVTEKMQ
+1084 IVGNVVTEKIQ